1 MPGMNYWL
9 CKSEPYVFSWDDHVK
24 KEIEGWNG
32 VRNYAARNNLRA
44 MKLGDLSFFY
54 HSNQGVEVVGIM
66 EVVKEAYPD
75 PTDETGRF
83 DQVDFKALKPLKR
96 PVTLKEIKAT
106 PELAD
111 MALIRQSRLSVS
123 PVTKAEWDKI
133 IAMSK
138 E

>member
-1 MPGMNYWL
+1 MNYWL

-24 KEIEGWNG
+24 KDIEGWSG

-54 HSNQGVEVVGIM
+54 HSNQGVEIVGIM

-83 DQVDFKALKPLKR
+83 NQGHTGTCQYGAYP
-96 PVTLKEIKAT
+96 PVAFV
-106 PELAD
+106 
-111 MALIRQSRLSVS
+111 RQSGHQDRMGQNYRHVQQLSL
-123 PVTKAEWDKI
+123 AFL
-133 IAMSK
+133 
-138 E
+138 

>member
-1 MPGMNYWL
+1 MQHWL

-24 KEIEGWNG
+24 KKIEGWHG

-44 MKLGDLSFFY
+44 MKKGDLSFFY
-54 HSNQGVEVVGIM
+54 HSNEGLEIVGIM

-106 PELAD
+106 KALAD
-111 MALIRQSRLSVS
+111 MALIKQSRLSVG
-123 PVTKAEWDKI
+123 PVTKAEWETI
-133 IAMSK
+133 IRMSEK
-138 E
+138 